1 MHATDQRNA
10 AGRCES
16 QWGSVKPLFYSCG
29 YCCGTGSFQGINTFI
44 YSESL
49 GSTVLLLLIIL
60 SVRSLWFTEK
70 GML

>member
-29 YCCGTGSFQGINTFI
+29 YCCVAESFPGHQFLYIRRIPRQNGFVVIDN
-44 YSESL
+44 S
-49 GSTVLLLLIIL
+49 
-60 SVRSLWFTEK
+60 
-70 GML
+70 

>member
-1 MHATDQRNA
+1 MHATDRRNA

-16 QWGSVKPLFYSCG
+16 QSGNVKPLFYSCG
-29 YCCGTGSFQGINTFI
+29 YCCVAGSFQRINTFI
-44 YSESL
+44 YSR
-49 GSTVLLLLIIL
+49 VLLFLIIL

>member
-1 MHATDQRNA
+1 MHATDHRNA

-29 YCCGTGSFQGINTFI
+29 YCCGTGSFQGSNVFI
-44 YSESL
+44 YSASL
-49 GSTVLLLLIIL
+49 GSTVLLFLIIL